1 MNELQRGERAKAL
14 LEDPMFKDACES
26 VRQAI
31 YDRIE
36 RCPLAD
42 VASAEDLRRCL
53 RLLKDLKLNL
63 EVAMKDGKLIQFRL
77 EQDAQRQEKR
87 KIGLIPGFFR

>member
-14 LEDPMFKDACES
+14 LEDPMLNEAFVA
-26 VRQAI
+26 VRAAL

-42 VASAEDLRRCL
+42 VATAEDLRRCL
-53 RLLKDLKLNL
+53 RLLKDTRLNL
-63 EVAMKDGKLIQFRL
+63 EVAVKDGKLAQFLL
-77 EQDAQRQEKR
+77 EQDAQKKKSREL
-87 KIGLIPGFFR
+87 GLIPGFFR